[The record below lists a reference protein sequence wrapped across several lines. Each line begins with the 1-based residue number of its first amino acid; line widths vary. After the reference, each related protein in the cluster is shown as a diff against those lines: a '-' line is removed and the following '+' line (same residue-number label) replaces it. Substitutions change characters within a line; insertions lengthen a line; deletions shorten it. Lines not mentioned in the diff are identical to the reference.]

1 MGQQA
6 WRFEADNKAID
17 LVPADSA
24 PRVATPIV
32 LVSRSLCFEVE
43 KHIPVDSWAEAR
55 RIAQNIPVAAPFE
68 GLRKVKLVQN
78 ESGGHQALVTIID
91 HAKINKLVDFKPIG
105 VIPQSW
111 FLHSISGGVAA
122 QIEFADEALAFSP
135 SGAIGLTAVV
145 NSKTQSRDFWWGVGS
160 DPAATGVIQQSD
172 TLKRLPSA
180 LLSLGLMQWL
190 EVFRGN
196 ELGQFFKVESVD
208 WLTLL
213 KTAGVYAAIYLM
225 TVSLLLVGAGM
236 WVRDEVT
243 AESNEFLEAL
253 AIKSELNR
261 LVAEDKR
268 WQSLVGEQYPV
279 WSVSTVLDDIW
290 GEGVAIRSISYDA
303 GAVEVYLFAED
314 ATEILATVIDSP
326 YSQGAGF
333 GAPVQ
338 NDSRTN
344 LDRFSIR
351 WEVRDAALDE
361 QELAP

>member
-1 MGQQA
+1 MGQRVC
-6 WRFEADNKAID
+6 RFEADNKAVD
-17 LVPADSA
+17 LAPLDSA
-24 PRVATPIV
+24 TTVAMPIV

-43 KHIPVDSWAEAR
+43 KYIPVDSWAEAR
-55 RIAQNIPVAAPFE
+55 RIAQNIPISAPFE

-91 HAKINKLVDFKPIG
+91 HVKIVKMLDFKPVG
-105 VIPQSW
+105 FIPQSW
-111 FLHSISGGVAA
+111 LLQSISGGAAA
-122 QIEFADEALAFSP
+122 QIEFADETVAFSP

-145 NSKTQSRDFWWGVGS
+145 NSESRSRDFWWGIGS
-160 DPAATGVIQQSD
+160 DPAATIVVPQSEV
-172 TLKRLPSA
+172 LKRLPSA
-180 LLSLGLMQWL
+180 ILSLGLIQWI
-190 EVFRGN
+190 ETFRGN
-196 ELGQFFKVESVD
+196 ELGQLFKVETVD
-208 WLTLL
+208 WLTLS
-213 KTAGVYAAIYLM
+213 KTVGVYAGVYLM
-225 TVSLLLVGAGM
+225 TVSLLLVGAGF
-236 WVRDEVT
+236 WVSDEVT
-243 AESNEFLEAL
+243 VESGEFLEAL

-261 LVAEDKR
+261 LVAEDKK

-279 WSVSTVLDDIW
+279 WSLSPVLDDIW
-290 GEGVAIRSISYDA
+290 QEGVAIRSISYDA

-314 ATEILATVIDSP
+314 ATEILAKVIDSP

-351 WEVRDAALDE
+351 WEVRDAASDD